1 MFDAFNIFNDND
13 ALAFDN
19 NIETR
24 PGNPNVD
31 YLKAVQFQNPR
42 NIRLGAKFTW

>member
-1 MFDAFNIFNDND
+1 MLDAFNIFNDNA

-24 PGNPNVD
+24 PGIPNVD
-31 YLKAVQFQNPR
+31 YLKANQYQTPR
-42 NIRLGAKFTW
+42 NVRLGAKFTW